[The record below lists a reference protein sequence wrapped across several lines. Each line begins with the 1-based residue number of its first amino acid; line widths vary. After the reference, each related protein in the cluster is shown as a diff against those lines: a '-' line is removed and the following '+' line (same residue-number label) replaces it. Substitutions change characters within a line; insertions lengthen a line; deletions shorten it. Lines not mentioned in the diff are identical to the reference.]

1 MRLKICAVALL
12 SLVVSV
18 VCSAGNSYVIPTTTL
33 SALTSNNTSAANS
46 FTSQTNG
53 NRGAANISKVSIHSL
68 LYVGATTKVYAHL
81 LLWFGQSNHMNV
93 GYSSTDPAQVRRQ
106 INDMISRGINGVV
119 IDWYGPNNSIDAA
132 TELVMT
138 EAEKH
143 PGFTFA
149 IMVDQG
155 AIRWDSCPGCN
166 PQQAL
171 IAQLQY
177 VEQKYFSSPAY
188 MTHLGQP
195 VVTNFNI
202 DLSYSIDWNAVNAAL
217 STHPLFLFQDN
228 GGFSHVL
235 SGGSYSWVMPTT
247 TDYGISYLNSFYD
260 TGMTFPKEQTVG
272 AAYKGFNDTLASW
285 GSGRIMKQQCGQT
298 WLQTFGKVNSF
309 YNSGKQLDAV
319 QLVTWN
325 DYEEGTEIESGI
337 DNCFSVSAKM
347 SGTALQ
353 WNITGNENTIDH
365 YVVYISADGK
375 NLMAL
380 NTLQPGSRSLNLSSY
395 SLAQGSYIAYVQAV
409 GKPTMINHMSAAV
422 NYAAPGPPPT
432 SGGGGSSNSASIA
445 LGASPATLTVTPGH
459 SGSTKLTV
467 TPVSGAVQS
476 VVVFSCSNLPAG
488 ALCSFSPASVT
499 PGSSAATSVVTI
511 STSTVAASVLGIHP
525 GERNHPA
532 GGFLLSGLGMMAIV
546 VSGSW
551 YTRKQIRHGV
561 LLAGL
566 AVILCIL
573 SSCGGAPSPAAQAAA
588 APRTGTFTVTI
599 NGDSGSQ
606 HSATSVTLTIQ

>member
-1 MRLKICAVALL
+1 MRLKTCAVALL

-18 VCSAGNSYVIPTTTL
+18 VCSAGNSYVVPTITL

-53 NRGAANISKVSIHSL
+53 NRGAANVSKVNIHSL
-68 LYVGATTKVYAHL
+68 LYAGATTKIYAHL

-119 IDWYGPNNSIDAA
+119 IDWYGPNNSIDTA

-235 SGGSYSWVMPTT
+235 SGGSYSWVMPST
-247 TDYGISYLNSFYD
+247 TDYGISYLTSFYD

-298 WLQTFGKVNSF
+298 WLQTFSKVNSL
-309 YNSGKQLDAV
+309 YSTGNQLPYL

-325 DYEEGTEIESGI
+325 DYEEGSEIESGI
-337 DNCFSVSAKM
+337 DNCFTLSA
-347 SGTALQ
+347 SASRTSLQ
-353 WNITGNENTIDH
+353 WSITGNVSSIAQYT
-365 YVVYISADGK
+365 VYISTDGTH
-375 NLMAL
+375 LMRLTSVA
-380 NTLQPGSRSLNLSSY
+380 PGLRSLNLCSFPIPTGTY
-395 SLAQGSYIAYVQAV
+395 KLFVQAL
-409 GKPTMINHMSAAV
+409 GKPTLANQI
-422 NYAAPGPPPT
+422 
-432 SGGGGSSNSASIA
+432 SG
-445 LGASPATLTVTPGH
+445 
-459 SGSTKLTV
+459 
-467 TPVSGAVQS
+467 PVSYTPACTTAVEGSGLAFTATPS
-476 VVVFSCSNLPAG
+476 VVTIPTGQSGTFTITATPESGPFNDALALACAGLPSNLS
-488 ALCSFSPASVT
+488 CNFSPASLT
-499 PGSSAATSVVTI
+499 PGSGSASSVVTI
-511 STSTVAASVLGIHP
+511 SSVAIGRVNKLRHKRGLIYATFVLPFGIAGVALLGDGRHRRHFTLRVLTLIGLIGST
-525 GERNHPA
+525 
-532 GGFLLSGLGMMAIV
+532 LSG
-546 VSGSW
+546 
-551 YTRKQIRHGV
+551 T
-561 LLAGL
+561 
-566 AVILCIL
+566 
-573 SSCGGAPSPAAQAAA
+573 SCGGQSAAVQSSAVPISYSVTVDGNTSSAQFS
-588 APRTGTFTVTI
+588 TLVTVT
-599 NGDSGSQ
+599 
-606 HSATSVTLTIQ
+606 VR